1 MKKYFLLTMLMAFAL
16 GMRANNPQQEGNRDG
31 DYYFD
36 VNIHTYPNTMTYMAI
51 IELDGVEQMRE
62 DIEIGFFVGDE
73 CRGREKPTSMYAAA
87 LGHYY
92 VMFSLYGNDGDNIS
106 TFRLYDHALQ
116 QELSVSCSH
125 DPIIFVTNGMVG
137 DPLNPEVFS
146 FTSVASY
153 LITATANPTE
163 GGIVTGGGYY
173 EENAE
178 CTLTA
183 TANEGYTFVNWT
195 KDGEVITTETTYTFT
210 VTEAAAY
217 VANFQI
223 NSYEITA
230 TANPD
235 NAGTIAGAGTYD
247 HFETCT
253 LTATASEGYH
263 FVNWTKDGEVV
274 STEANYSFTVT
285 GPAAYV
291 ANFEL
296 NSYEITV
303 SANPE
308 EGGTVAGGGTFNHF
322 ETCTLT
328 ATANEGYHFVNWTKG
343 GEVVSTEATYTFTV
357 TEAAAYVANFELN
370 SYEITVSANPE
381 AGGTVAGGGTY
392 NHFETC
398 TLTATANE
406 GYYFVNWTKGGEVV
420 STEATY
426 TFTVTEAAAY
436 VANFELYSYEIT
448 ATANPEN
455 AGTIAGTGT
464 YNHFETCTLTATAN
478 EGYHFMNWTMDGE
491 VVSTEATYS
500 FTVTGPAAFVAN
512 FELNS
517 YEIMAVANPEE
528 GGAVSG
534 AGTFNHFETCTLTAT
549 ANEGYHFVNW
559 TKGGEEV
566 STEAT
571 YTFTVTETA
580 TYVANFE
587 LNSYEITAT
596 VNPEGSGVII
606 GAGVYD
612 HGTTCTL
619 SVVANPGYSFL
630 NWTKNG
636 EEVSTTESFSFVV
649 TEPAAYVANF
659 EIVGYEIV
667 VTSNPEE
674 GGTTTG
680 GGVYVYGATATLTA
694 TANEG
699 YHFVNWTMDGEEVT
713 TETTYSFV
721 VTESAAYVANFQ
733 INSYE
738 ITATANPTAGGTIS
752 GAGTYNHF
760 ASCTLIATV
769 NEGYTFINWTKN
781 GEEVSTELSFSFV
794 VTEPA
799 AYVANF
805 QINSY
810 TINATAN
817 PTVAGTI
824 TGAGVYDYGTAIT
837 LVATANEG
845 YTFINWTKDGNVVS
859 NSMSYNIT
867 VTEDADYVA
876 NFELNSYEITV
887 SANPEAGGIV
897 AGAGTYNH
905 FETCTLTATPAE
917 NYIFVNWSKD
927 GVVLSTDAV
936 YSFMVVEG
944 GDYVATFAP
953 NEFQITVSANPTN
966 GGTVTGGGVYN
977 YGTTATLTATART
990 GFTFVNWTKDG
1001 NVVSTDDTYSFTVT
1015 EAGYY
1020 VANFSRNDCVITA
1033 IADPADGGN
1042 ITGAGTYGYG
1052 TACILTA
1059 TPAPGYTFVNWTK
1072 DGQFV
1077 SSSATYHFAVTE
1089 DATYVAHFLHNQY
1102 YVTVTA
1108 NPSNSGSVTG
1118 AGAYMYGET
1127 CTVTAFANT
1136 GYHFVRWTKNGTQV
1150 STNIEYSFTV
1160 TENADVVGYFELNE
1174 YQITAVADPANAG
1187 TITGTGT
1194 YIHGSTATL
1203 TADANTGSAFVNWT
1217 KNGHIVSTNA
1227 TYSFTVT
1234 ESAEYVAH
1242 FTSSTHVVTTGAH
1255 PAIGGQVSGAGTYA
1269 HGASCTVV
1277 ATPNEGYVFVK
1288 WMQGGVQVSTQPSY
1302 SFTVT
1307 ENTHCTA
1314 YFVLQNCT
1322 ITAEATPVEGGEVSG
1337 AGVFEYGE
1345 TCTLEATPNENYLF
1359 VEWQKEGVQVST
1371 DATYSFTVTE
1381 DAHYTAVFYY
1391 VDGVGEYNGM
1401 RVTLYPNPAK
1411 DKLMVETSEP
1421 INLFEIYSISG
1432 ALVYRQKDCSDKIE
1446 VNVSNFSIGAYM
1458 IRLTTDSTVET
1469 RRFVKE

>member
-308 EGGTVAGGGTFNHF
+308 EGGTVAGG
-322 ETCTLT
+322 
-328 ATANEGYHFVNWTKG
+328 
-343 GEVVSTEATYTFTV
+343 
-357 TEAAAYVANFELN
+357 
-370 SYEITVSANPE
+370 
-381 AGGTVAGGGTY
+381 
-392 NHFETC
+392 
-398 TLTATANE
+398 
-406 GYYFVNWTKGGEVV
+406 
-420 STEATY
+420 
-426 TFTVTEAAAY
+426 
-436 VANFELYSYEIT
+436 
-448 ATANPEN
+448 
-455 AGTIAGTGT
+455 
-464 YNHFETCTLTATAN
+464 
-478 EGYHFMNWTMDGE
+478 
-491 VVSTEATYS
+491 
-500 FTVTGPAAFVAN
+500 
-512 FELNS
+512 
-517 YEIMAVANPEE
+517 
-528 GGAVSG
+528 
-534 AGTFNHFETCTLTAT
+534 GTFNHFETCTLTAT

-897 AGAGTYNH
+897 GT
-905 FETCTLTATPAE
+905 ECTLTATPIG